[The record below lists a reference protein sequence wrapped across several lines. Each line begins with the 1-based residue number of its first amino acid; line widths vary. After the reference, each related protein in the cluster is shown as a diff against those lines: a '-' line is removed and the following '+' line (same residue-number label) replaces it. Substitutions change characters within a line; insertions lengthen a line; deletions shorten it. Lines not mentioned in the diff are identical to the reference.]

1 MKKQNEKRDAAKAAD
16 GAAASKT
23 RKDAVRKTYF
33 HKLPGGAA
41 VIVHHTAKPPRIE
54 GKAAR
59 GRYAGM
65 TDAQVAEQ
73 AEILM
78 RATKKIVTGALKF
91 AAVEIGTML
100 AQVTRNDGADVRF
113 AHRVG
118 EADYMARELLA
129 KWQNELDLLA

>member
-1 MKKQNEKRDAAKAAD
+1 MKKQNKGKAVAAD
-16 GAAASKT
+16 GAAADKT
-23 RKDAVRKTYF
+23 LKKN
-33 HKLPGGAA
+33 GAA
-41 VIVHHTAKPPRIE
+41 FVIGTAGIVHHTAKPTR
-54 GKAAR
+54 KAAR

-73 AEILM
+73 AETLM

-100 AQVTRNDGADVRF
+100 AQVTRNDGADVRL